1 MGPIQIIFF
10 DIDGTL
16 VDHATGQISA
26 KTRETLHRLHEKG
39 ILLCIA
45 TGRAPASL
53 PDLSGLPFDLMITFN
68 GSLCYS
74 QTETIFS
81 NPLSPEDVRQVI
93 ANATAIG
100 RPVSAALR
108 DRLVANGIEKDLADY
123 YTLAGVEL
131 TVADD
136 FDEAC
141 QEDVYQ
147 IMLGCRQSDFPAIVQ
162 GTKGVQLA
170 VSWDRAV
177 DVISTT
183 GGKGN
188 AVTKVF
194 AHFHLDPSASLAF
207 GDSFNDLEMLQ
218 AVGTG
223 VAMGNAAQPLKDIA
237 DAVCGPVS
245 EDGIYHYCLA
255 HGLI

>member
-1 MGPIQIIFF
+1 MAPIKIIFF

-16 VDHATGQISA
+16 VDPATGQISA
-26 KTRETLHRLHEKG
+26 KTRETLHRLHQKG

-53 PDLSGLPFDLMITFN
+53 PDLGGLHFDLMITFN

-74 QTETIFS
+74 KTETIFS
-81 NPLSPEDVRQVI
+81 NPLSPDAVQQVI
-93 ANATAIG
+93 ANATALG

-123 YTLAGVEL
+123 YTMAGVEL

-147 IMLGCRQSDFPAIVQ
+147 IMLGCRESDFPAIVQ
-162 GTKGVQLA
+162 GANGVQLA

-188 AVTKVF
+188 AVKKVLE
-194 AHFHLDPSASLAF
+194 HFRLDTAESLAF

-218 AVGTG
+218 TVGTG
-223 VAMGNAAQPLKDIA
+223 VAMGNAAQQLKDIA

-245 EDGIYHYCLA
+245 EEGIYHYCLA